1 MEGPMTG
8 IHELAAA
15 AKEYVNTRVD
25 SMKLK
30 AAEKTSLII
39 SDLVAGA
46 IVAVVFLFVL
56 VFGSIAGALALS
68 AWIGKPWSGFLVVAV
83 IYLLAGIIT
92 WGAKERMIRIPVMNK
107 IIHQLFK
114 NEVADEED

>member
-8 IHELAAA
+8 MHELAAA

-25 SMKLK
+25 SVKLK

-56 VFGSIAGALALS
+56 AFASIAGAMALS
-68 AWIGKPWSGFLVVAV
+68 AWIGKPWIGFLIVAG
-83 IYLLAGIIT
+83 IYLFIGIIT
-92 WGAKERMIRIPVMNK
+92 WSAKERMIRIPVMNK

-114 NEVADEED
+114 NDVADEED

>member
-1 MEGPMTG
+1 MEDRTNGLHG
-8 IHELAAA
+8 LAAA

-25 SMKLK
+25 SMKLS

-56 VFGSIAGALALS
+56 VFASIAGAMALS
-68 AWIGKPWSGFLVVAV
+68 SWIGKPWSGFLIVAG
-83 IYLLAGIIT
+83 IYLLIGIVIWT
-92 WGAKERMIRIPVMNK
+92 GKERMIRIPVMNK

-114 NEVADEED
+114 NDEADEED